1 VDWNYF
7 HTNLDWIFLK
17 CVLRVI
23 LVLTDHLAISQFI
36 TLTLNGSSLN
46 VELLHLNLGLLS
58 PDYSISENMFYLLHF
73 QSCTVCIKTVCE
85 DEPIEWYVKIWN
97 CYSVLVCIF
106 FFLQLLS
113 FQYKKLVLYP
123 AVGSS
128 GIYSCRLP
136 VALPRFVMTV
146 NGIFCMCVQMLCFG
160 TRVPVLTRTVILWL
174 NLLCHII

>member
-1 VDWNYF
+1 MCIKSN
-7 HTNLDWIFLK
+7 T
-17 CVLRVI
+17 R
-23 LVLTDHLAISQFI
+23 LTDHLAISQFI

-46 VELLHLNLGLLS
+46 VELLHLSLGLLS
-58 PDYSISENMFYLLHF
+58 PDYNISENKSYLLHF

-97 CYSVLVCIF
+97 FYSVLVCIF
-106 FFLQLLS
+106 FFFPQLLS

-128 GIYSCRLP
+128 RIYSCRLP
-136 VALPRFVMTV
+136 VALPTFVMNV
-146 NGIFCMCVQMLCFG
+146 NIVFCMCVQMCFG

-174 NLLCHII
+174 TLLCHII